1 MHHLTIHCENYYLQ
15 EENTRWDEKTIGALA
30 RRMPNIDDPKQSNCK
45 RKILGSVINSI
56 IVYAAPVWSKVIRNQ
71 RLTAEQTRIH

>member
-30 RRMPNIDDPKQSNCK
+30 GRMPNIGDPKLFNCK